1 MQSENQ
7 FFENLKFG
15 SNRYVCALKNR
26 KDLLSSQE
34 HEILFN
40 NIEHIKEVMEKIMGR
55 DNRDEADMIQAY
67 KTNLRKFIEHYEN
80 YFAMM
85 NLTDSI
91 VADKTHHPSFIKFI
105 ANPPVPC
112 TLHNYLQ
119 KPMEFYTNLQRNLK
133 IILGQISRIDS
144 REYEDLS
151 HIINQLQVPINT
163 FSFKREFLMRII
175 LSWPMLKPLAE
186 QLWGK

>member
-7 FFENLKFG
+7 FFENLNFG
-15 SNRYVCALKNR
+15 SNRYACATKNR

-40 NIEHIKEVMEKIMGR
+40 NIENIKEVVEKIMRR
-55 DNRDEADMIQAY
+55 DNRDEADVIQAY
-67 KTNLRKFIEHYEN
+67 KTNLREFIENYEN

-85 NLTDSI
+85 NLVESI
-91 VADKTHHPSFIKFI
+91 VGDKTHHPSFIKFI
-105 ANPPVPC
+105 ANPPVHC

-133 IILGQISRIDS
+133 IILGQICRIDS

-151 HIINQLQVPINT
+151 HIINQLQVTVKNFDLNALIFNQ
-163 FSFKREFLMRII
+163 II
-175 LSWPMLKPLAE
+175 SSWPMLKPLAE
-186 QLWGK
+186 LL